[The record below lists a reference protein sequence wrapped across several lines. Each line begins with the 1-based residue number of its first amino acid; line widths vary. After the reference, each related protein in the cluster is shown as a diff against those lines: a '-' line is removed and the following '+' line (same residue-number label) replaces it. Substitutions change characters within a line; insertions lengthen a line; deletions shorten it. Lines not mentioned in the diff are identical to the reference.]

1 MGAAGSRVSEHRNR
15 AHVGN
20 HIVSGDAEGIRHLQS
35 LSTHELGVL
44 FEHASEGGEV
54 HFSDGKHGYAMHRKS
69 DYTFT
74 VARGESHQHAHFTG

>member
-1 MGAAGSRVSEHRNR
+1 MPEHRNR

-20 HIVSGDAEGIRHLQS
+20 FVVSGDADGIRHLQS
-35 LSTHELGVL
+35 CSSHEQRTL

-54 HFSDGKHGYAMHRKS
+54 HFSDGKQGYAMHRNS

-74 VARGESHQHAHFTG
+74 VSLGESHQHAHFTG